1 MSDPTGGATLAR
13 VITLPLLVLYGLGV
27 TIGAGIYVLVGE
39 TAARAGMYAPLSF
52 IFAAI
57 VMAFSAGSFAE
68 LSVRFPQSAGEAVYV
83 KQGLRSEG
91 LSLLT
96 GGIVLMSATVAAAAI
111 TLGGTGYILELL
123 GLPRAVV
130 ITSIVML
137 MGGIAAWGVKESV
150 VFAAI
155 FTVLEILGLLAI
167 IIAGFWTQPDLLARL
182 PEVIPPIGDTAAL
195 GAIFT
200 TSLIAFFAFIGF
212 DDVVNLVEET
222 KNPARTMPLAIL
234 IVLVSAT
241 LLYFMV
247 TAVAVLTVPLEELGA
262 SQAPIRLLF
271 ERLTGSSSLAI
282 TLIAIVAT
290 LNGIVIQIIMA
301 ARVLYGLGSKGSI
314 PAIFARIHPKTQ
326 TPVISTVLITS
337 VILGL
342 ALFFPIG
349 RLAEAT
355 TQFILAVFTLVNLS
369 LVVLK
374 IRKIPTPIGAY
385 TVGIWVPIGG
395 VIACLTLLIGPLVI
409 F

>member
-1 MSDPTGGATLAR
+1 MSDTSKEATLSR

-39 TAARAGMYAPLSF
+39 TAAQAGMYAPMSF

-57 VMAFSAGSFAE
+57 VMAFSAGTFAE
-68 LSVRFPQSAGEAVYV
+68 LTVRFPQSAGEAIYV
-83 KQGLRSEG
+83 KEGLRSER
-91 LSLLT
+91 LFLLT
-96 GGIVLMSATVAAAAI
+96 GGIVLMSATVAAATI
-111 TLGGTGYILELL
+111 TLGGTGYVLELL
-123 GLPRAVV
+123 GLPREVV
-130 ITSIVML
+130 IVSIVLL

-150 VFAAI
+150 IFAAV
-155 FTVLEILGLLAI
+155 FTVLEILGLLVI
-167 IIAGFWTQPDLLARL
+167 IVAGFWTQPDLLSRL

-195 GAIFT
+195 TAIFT

-234 IVLVSAT
+234 IVLVVAT
-241 LLYFMV
+241 ALYFMV

-262 SQAPIRLLF
+262 SQAPIGLLF
-271 ERLTGSSSLAI
+271 ERLTGSSPLMI
-282 TLIAIVAT
+282 TLIAIAAT
-290 LNGIVIQIIMA
+290 LNGIVIQIVMA
-301 ARVLYGLGSKGSI
+301 ARVLYGLGKKGSI
-314 PAIFARIHPKTQ
+314 PAFFARVHPKTH
-326 TPVISTVLITS
+326 TPMLSTVLVTA

-349 RLAEAT
+349 ALAETT

-374 IRKIPTPIGAY
+374 IRKVPAPDGAY

-395 VIACLTLLIGPLVI
+395 VIASLLLLVGPWVLL
-409 F
+409 